1 MFSSSMIGVLFLLVI
16 CFIFYKR
23 DMLMQMFPMAM
34 TSPANRLQEQLEQTA
49 DIVIMRLEEQ
59 ITHLEKLLAEAN
71 EKIISLDNKIQAANK
86 ILNKENNNI
95 KGPLNPLIS
104 SESTTKMAVI
114 ENEMKAT
121 SIANYKEMGRNDKR
135 SSIIEMANLGYD
147 VTEIAKNTGISKGEI
162 MLLLQLNKK

>member
-1 MFSSSMIGVLFLLVI
+1 MFSSSMIGVLFILVI

-23 DMLMQMFPMAM
+23 DMLIQMFPMAM
-34 TSPANRLQEQLEQTA
+34 TSPASRLQEQLEQTA

-59 ITHLEKLLAEAN
+59 ITHLEKLLEEAN
-71 EKIISLDNKIQAANK
+71 EKITSLDNKIQAANK

-95 KGPLNPLIS
+95 KDSLNPFIS
-104 SESTTKMAVI
+104 SEPTTKIGVI
-114 ENEMKAT
+114 ENEIKTT
-121 SIANYKEMGRNDKR
+121 SVANYKEMGRNDKR